1 MIARKSALIIA
12 TNIINGLLGYIALY
26 FITRYMSPEA
36 YGIMGF
42 AYSFVALF
50 TIFAD
55 LGFDN
60 AHIKRASEG
69 NRDLGT
75 CIGTFLSVKLGLT
88 GILAIVTVSAVFFWK
103 IVVGRGFESPTH
115 ELAIYLMLGYWIFRV
130 LARAIVRTFQA
141 RKKIAKVQLPLFLET
156 LVRVSAIVFV
166 ALSGYGA
173 IELVLTYVAGGVVFF
188 IASLLMLRGY
198 PINKPSKEY
207 FKDYSKFAFP
217 VIIAMGCSLIITNSD
232 KVIIQLFWNAED
244 VGFYFSAFRLAE
256 FISMFSLAIHTL
268 LFPTISSLHSKK
280 DFIKIKLLTLN
291 SERYLSMIVFPL
303 VFGLIVLAEPVVK
316 ILLSGWEPA
325 YPILQILPLMM
336 LFASLEIP
344 YQSHFLGTDQPKIV
358 RNRVFLMVLFN
369 IGLNFILIPRDIN
382 ALGITLFGWGAR
394 GAAIATVIS
403 YLIGLLY
410 SRYMAYKLHNIKGS
424 PVIILHAVA
433 ASVMALCLYTALYSV
448 QLLPFIDRWYILLA
462 VSFLG
467 LGIYIFVLYL
477 LYEFTKKDLKFFLET
492 LNIKKMLQYIMEEL
506 RGK

>member
-1 MIARKSALIIA
+1 MIARKSALIIG
-12 TNIINGLLGYIALY
+12 TNIIDGLLGYIGLY

-60 AHIKRASEG
+60 AHIKRASEE

-88 GILAIVTVSAVFFWK
+88 GILAIVTVSSVFFWK
-103 IVVGRGFESPTH
+103 IVVGRGFESHTH
-115 ELAIYLMLGYWIFRV
+115 ELAIYLMLGYWIFRI
-130 LARAIVRTFQA
+130 LARAIIRTPQA
-141 RKKIAKVQLPLFLET
+141 RKKIAKVQIPLLLESI
-156 LVRVSAIVFV
+156 VRVVATVFV
-166 ALSGYGA
+166 ALNRYGP
-173 IELVLTYVAGGVVFF
+173 IELVLTYIAGGAVFF
-188 IASLLMLRGY
+188 IASLFMMRGY
-198 PINKPSKEY
+198 TIKKPSKEY

-244 VGFYFSAFRLAE
+244 VGYYFSAFRLAE

-268 LFPTISSLHSKK
+268 LFPTISNLHSKK
-280 DFIKIKLLTLN
+280 DFIKIKLLTLK
-291 SERYLSMIVFPL
+291 SERYLSMIVFPM
-303 VFGLIVLAEPVVK
+303 VFGLIVLAEPAVK
-316 ILLSGWEPA
+316 ILLSDWVPA

-336 LFASLEIP
+336 IFTALEIP

-369 IGLNFILIPRDIN
+369 IALNFILIPRDIN
-382 ALGITLFGWGAR
+382 SLGITLFGWGAR
-394 GAAIATVIS
+394 GAAVATVIS
-403 YLIGLLY
+403 YFIGLLY
-410 SRYMAYKLHNIKGS
+410 SRYMAWKLNKIKGS
-424 PVIILHAVA
+424 PVIFLHAIA
-433 ASVMALCLYTALYSV
+433 AAVMVLCLYTLLHTF
-448 QLLPFIDRWYILLA
+448 QFLPFVDRWYILLA

-467 LGIYIFVLYL
+467 LGIYIFVLCL
-477 LYEFTKKDLKFFLET
+477 LHEFTKKDLKFFLET